1 MDYFEFLMIF
11 VGFPL
16 VVLVFLGRRLKRL
29 DRTLI
34 IGIFIL
40 CLIAL
45 FYTTPWDNYLIM
57 RGVWSYPEG
66 AVLGTLGFVP
76 LEEYGFMIL
85 QTGLAGALFALLV
98 RKVDFGKLSFRPL
111 GFLPAFLI
119 GVLGLVCLSYE
130 KGTYAG
136 LILVW
141 AFPPLALQWSLGGRL
156 LRDSFSTLIVP
167 WAVLTLYL
175 CLADSYAISEGIWSL
190 NPKTRS
196 GLDFGNLPIEEA
208 LFFACTNL
216 FVIQGL
222 CLWQAW
228 KRGPS

>member
-16 VVLVFLGRRLKRL
+16 VVLVFLGRRFKRL

-45 FYTTPWDNYLIM
+45 SYTTPWDNYLIM

-85 QTGLAGALFALLV
+85 QTALAGALFALLV
-98 RKVDFGKLSFRPL
+98 GKVDCGKLSFFPL
-111 GFLPAFLI
+111 GLLPAFLI

-156 LRDSFSTLIVP
+156 LTDSFSIWIVP

-190 NPKTRS
+190 NPETRS
-196 GLDFGNLPIEEA
+196 GLDLGNLPIEEA
-208 LFFACTNL
+208 LFFVFTNL

-228 KRGPS
+228 KRRPS